1 MEIDPFS
8 LKITA
13 TEVAYYIICQRKL
26 WLFVKG
32 VNYERESE
40 LVALG
45 RLLDETSYKR
55 SRKDTNPFE
64 GLTFKLDFLTKDGK
78 PIVHE
83 VKHSN
88 KLEEAHELQV
98 KFYLWA
104 LKKLGLEPL
113 KGILH
118 YPKQMVVK
126 EVFLTPEEEKVI
138 EEVLKEVEGIKKLP
152 KPPKVEKKSYC
163 KRCAYYEYC
172 FV

>member
-13 TEVAYYIICQRKL
+13 TEVAYYIICKRKL

-32 VNYERESE
+32 VNYESESE

-45 RLLDETSYKR
+45 RLLDETSYRR
-55 SRKDTNPFE
+55 SKKDTNPFE
-64 GLTFKLDFLTKDGK
+64 GLTFKLDFLTRDKK
-78 PIVHE
+78 LIVHE

-98 KFYLWA
+98 KFYLWV
-104 LKKLGLEPL
+104 LKRLGLEPL

-126 EVFLTPEEEKVI
+126 DVFLTPEDEKVI
-138 EEVLKEVEGIKKLP
+138 EKALKEVGKIKKLS
-152 KPPKVEKKSYC
+152 KPPKVERKSYC

>member
-1 MEIDPFS
+1 MDIDLFS

-13 TEVAYYIICQRKL
+13 TEVAYYIICKRKL
-26 WLFVKG
+26 WLFSKG
-32 VNYERESE
+32 VNYENQSE

-45 RLLDETSYKR
+45 KLLDETSYRNK
-55 SRKDTNPFE
+55 KDKNLWE
-64 GLTFKLDFLTKDGK
+64 GLTFKLDFFTQDGQL
-78 PIVHE
+78 IIHE

-88 KLEEAHELQV
+88 KLEEAHELQI

-118 YPKQMVVK
+118 YPKQKVVK
-126 EVFLTPEEEKVI
+126 DVFLTPEDETIIEKA
-138 EEVLKEVEGIKKLP
+138 LTEVEKIKNLS
-152 KPPKVEKKSYC
+152 KPPEVERKSYC
-163 KRCAYYEYC
+163 KKCAYYEYC